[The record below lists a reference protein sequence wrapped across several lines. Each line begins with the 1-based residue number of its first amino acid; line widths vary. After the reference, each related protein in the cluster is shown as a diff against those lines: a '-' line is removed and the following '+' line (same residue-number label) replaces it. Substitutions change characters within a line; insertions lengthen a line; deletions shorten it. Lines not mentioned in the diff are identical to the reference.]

1 MEKSAVFPADMSVL
15 GKYCTGE
22 YGQIGVY
29 RVNHRIK
36 TRA

>member
-1 MEKSAVFPADMSVL
+1 MEKSAVFPADMSVF

-29 RVNHRIK
+29 RIK